1 MTRDEEWVGVK
12 SQECRLESG
21 EGEEKYECRLT
32 KYEGGSGYHTP
43 AAGGRSATASGRP
56 AGDLAEQGVF
66 GTFCAFKKYNKPRR
80 KKAEH
85 TRQKHNKITHNT
97 KTPHVK

>member
-1 MTRDEEWVGVK
+1 
-12 SQECRLESG
+12 
-21 EGEEKYECRLT
+21 LT

-56 AGDLAEQGVF
+56 AGADLAEQGVF
-66 GTFCAFKKYNKPRR
+66 GPFCAFKKDNKPRR